1 MRRLSENPPMRALL
15 ATLLLAATH
24 ALAAP
29 SDAEAQAAHASGRCG
44 SLGPGTGLGP
54 DGTGWIVSMLPG
66 EHEFRVKGKGT
77 VGVTV
82 AMRTKQEFDVGRL
95 YYIVFKP
102 QSPDAVLEWKTP
114 FGGGWGPVSKLF
126 LYPPQ
131 GNPYK

>member
-1 MRRLSENPPMRALL
+1 MAKNARMRALL
-15 ATLLLAATH
+15 PSLLFVATSH
-24 ALAAP
+24 AIAVP

-44 SLGPGTGLGP
+44 TLGPGTGLGA

-66 EHEFRVKGKGT
+66 EHEFRVRGKGT

-82 AMRTKQEFDVGRL
+82 ALRTKQEFDVGRL

-102 QSPDAVLEWKTP
+102 ASPDAVLEWKTP